1 MKAKIIFVV
10 FILVLFLSCTEKKM
24 EIHGSTL
31 GYLGI
36 EKDNTLNIYRFIDE
50 WVEIPDHS
58 FSLHRGDKIVY
69 FDIGLMVIQR
79 RNELK
84 FYYYND
90 GWVDAEGT
98 FPLPTGYKN
107 ILYNRYTSD
116 IHLVND
122 NSLKTCKFSH
132 RHWEEMTEI
141 NFPLPQNHGDM
152 LLFSWLGTV
161 SLGVAENGSLNFHEL
176 DGSGISKRIAGFT
189 LPNGYKKII
198 PNYQGIGVVEND
210 VIKFYKLSPDNI
222 ENQKWL
228 ESADMDF
235 FIK

>member
-1 MKAKIIFVV
+1 MKAKIIFVL
-10 FILVLFLSCTEKKM
+10 FISYLFFSCSGKKM

-58 FSLHRGDKIVY
+58 FSLHSGDKVVY
-69 FDIGLMVIQR
+69 FDIGLVIIQK

-84 FYYYND
+84 FYYFND
-90 GWVDAEGT
+90 GWIDAEGT
-98 FPLPTGYKN
+98 FALPSEYEYVF
-107 ILYNRYTSD
+107 YNRYTSD
-116 IHLVND
+116 IHLIKD
-122 NSLKTCKFSH
+122 NTLKTCKFSH
-132 RHWEEMTEI
+132 RQWEEMTEV
-141 NFPLPQNHGDM
+141 NFPLPQNHGDIF
-152 LLFSWLGTV
+152 LFSWLGTV

-176 DGSGISKRIAGFT
+176 DGSGISKKIAGFA

-210 VIKFYKLSPDNI
+210 VIKFYKLSPDNV
-222 ENQKWL
+222 EDQKWL
-228 ESADMDF
+228 ENPDMDF
-235 FIK
+235 FY